1 MLSMECQDSILFSS
15 HHPKNTNRLKVVQLE
30 ELLAIRHCVF
40 IMGPPGAGK
49 TQCWKTLVHAR
60 KLRNNP
66 TKVRQHEQRREQMHT
81 VRDWLTNTPFIN
93 HRWWT

>member
-1 MLSMECQDSILFSS
+1 M
-15 HHPKNTNRLKVVQLE
+15 VQLE

-49 TQCWKTLVHAR
+49 TQCWKALARAR

-66 TKVRQHEQRREQMHT
+66 TKVCGAGLTCMHACMHAEEGIGHGPSDVFT
-81 VRDWLTNTPFIN
+81 LARNARSSN
-93 HRWWT
+93 RWWT

>member
-1 MLSMECQDSILFSS
+1 MHLTLLMYTHTHTL
-15 HHPKNTNRLKVVQLE
+15 RLKVVQLE

-49 TQCWKTLVHAR
+49 TQCWKTLAKAR

-66 TKVRQHEQRREQMHT
+66 TKVCI
-81 VRDWLTNTPFIN
+81 VCAG
-93 HRWWT
+93 

>member
-1 MLSMECQDSILFSS
+1 MTSNMIDLPTST
-15 HHPKNTNRLKVVQLE
+15 HTNPKPVRRLKVVQLE

-49 TQCWKTLVHAR
+49 TQCWKALAQAR

-66 TKVRQHEQRREQMHT
+66 TKVRCE
-81 VRDWLTNTPFIN
+81 
-93 HRWWT
+93 

>member
-1 MLSMECQDSILFSS
+1 MDAWMLVNRMRRLNLPSTNI
-15 HHPKNTNRLKVVQLE
+15 NRLKVVQLE

-49 TQCWKTLVHAR
+49 TQCWKTLAQAR

-66 TKVRQHEQRREQMHT
+66 TKVR
-81 VRDWLTNTPFIN
+81 
-93 HRWWT
+93 

>member
-1 MLSMECQDSILFSS
+1 LAEDREGVVLADSVLTDLY
-15 HHPKNTNRLKVVQLE
+15 HTPLLPPAPYLRRLKVVQLE

-49 TQCWKTLVHAR
+49 TQCWKTLAQAR

-66 TKVRQHEQRREQMHT
+66 TKVRTKKRLISVGKSRS
-81 VRDWLTNTPFIN
+81 VDW
-93 HRWWT
+93 